1 MFINFSS
8 YIFGLLVA
16 IIISLIW
23 YIVRTWKREAILSA
37 ENKSFAI
44 ERANTDKETSKLA
57 QESVNLKEEFS
68 FMKNELSREIDKLK
82 KDKVNLENKYNAKFS
97 QKAIRDKYTVHEYG
111 FHVSKETGHYFC
123 ASCLM
128 RPDVIESQLTKHDMG
143 WSCEYKDCDKFYSDP
158 NWRPPQSAGGGQNS
172 WMGN

>member
-1 MFINFSS
+1 MISLSLFIT
-8 YIFGLLVA
+8 IIMA
-16 IIISLIW
+16 IIIPFVI
-23 YIVRTWKREAILSA
+23 YIASIWKRESVLSA

-68 FMKNELSREIDKLK
+68 IMENKLIKEIDELK
-82 KDKVNLENKYNAKFS
+82 QDNVNLENKYNAKFS
-97 QKAIRDKYTVHEYG
+97 QEAIRDKYTVHEYG
-111 FHVSKETGHYFC
+111 FRISKETGHYFC

-158 NWRPPQSAGGGQNS
+158 NWRPPQNLGGSPNS